1 MCYKGADELRQAILA
16 GLFIYPGYQAN
27 LQQFAKKQ
35 LAEASQV
42 AQMNP
47 SELDTKEKSS
57 QAPRGGSKQIKHFQ
71 KEVYLLNISDS
82 PKFTKNDV
90 KPPKKEAELE
100 TYSNSPDE
108 TN

>member
-16 GLFIYPGYQAN
+16 GLFIYPGYRAY

-35 LAEASQV
+35 LAEASQDV
-42 AQMNP
+42 QMNP
-47 SELDTKEKSS
+47 SVLDTKEKSS

-71 KEVYLLNISDS
+71 KAVHFLNISNS
-82 PKFTKNDV
+82 SKVTMNDV
-90 KPPKKEAELE
+90 KPSKKEAELE
-100 TYSNSPDE
+100 TYSDSPDE